1 MDLTRTAAEHARA
14 LHAGEYSATDLASA
28 CLKQAKARESLGIF
42 LSLDEAKIL
51 EQAKAADDRRSKKQQ
66 LSDLDGIPVAIKDNI
81 CADGYRTTCAS
92 KILENFVS
100 PYDAH
105 VIENLRKA
113 GAVLFGRTNLD
124 EFAMG
129 SSTENSAFHV
139 TRNPWNEACVPGGS
153 SGGSAAAVASC
164 VVPLALGSDTGGS
177 IRQPASFCGIVGLK
191 PTYGSV
197 SRYGLVAFASSLD
210 QIGPFARTS
219 EDASLLLSAIAG
231 YDKRDST
238 SSTRS
243 GKIARSFQG
252 PFTDAEI
259 ADKKIGWYL
268 PEDTSAFSAD
278 VLGAM
283 ENARKALE
291 KKGAK
296 LVRLQSKYWDYSIPI
311 YYILATA
318 EASSNLSRYDG
329 IRYGLRIEGEDL
341 KHVYTRSRTQGFG
354 PEVKRR
360 ILLGTFVLS
369 AGYFDAYYG
378 KAQKAK
384 ALVKAEYE
392 SFFKDVDFILQPT
405 APTPAFK
412 IGEKAKNPLAMYASD
427 ILTIAANLGGVPA
440 LSVPAGTDANGLPIG
455 LQLTGPHGSDP
466 ELLRMGAAF
475 EAMPGFGIEFA
486 SQVSGQKAPAIVREN
501 APAAKA
507 AVSEK
512 SSAKKAAP
520 PAASK
525 SAKPA
530 KTAQAPKKNAK
541 ATAKKKR

>member
-14 LHAGEYSATDLASA
+14 LHAGEYSATDLAKA
-28 CLKQAKARESLGIF
+28 CLNHADTRKSLGIF
-42 LSLDEAKIL
+42 LSLDQEKIL
-51 EQAKAADDRRSKKQQ
+51 AQAKESDERRAHKKT
-66 LSDLDGIPVAIKDNI
+66 LSDLDGIPIAVKDNI
-81 CADGYRTTCAS
+81 CAAGDRTTCAS

-105 VIENLRKA
+105 VVERLRKA

-129 SSTENSAFHV
+129 SSTENSAFHI
-139 TRNPWNEACVPGGS
+139 TRNPWNEECVPGGS
-153 SGGSAAAVASC
+153 SGGSAAAVGSC

-231 YDKRDST
+231 FDRRDST
-238 SSTRS
+238 SNPES
-243 GKIARSFQG
+243 GGLAKSFEG
-252 PFTDAEI
+252 AYTDRDVAGM
-259 ADKKIGWYL
+259 KIGWYL
-268 PEDTSAFSAD
+268 PEDTSAFSEE
-278 VLGAM
+278 VLAAL
-283 ENARKALE
+283 ESARSILE

-296 LVRLQSKYWDYSIPI
+296 LVRLKSKYWDYSIPI

-329 IRYGLRIEGEDL
+329 IRYGLRVAGDDL
-341 KHVYTRSRTQGFG
+341 KHVYTRSRTEGFG

-384 ALVKAEYE
+384 ALVRAEYE
-392 SFFKDVDFILQPT
+392 SFFKEVDFILQPT

-440 LSVPAGTDANGLPIG
+440 LNVPAGADSRGLPIG
-455 LQLTGPHGSDP
+455 LQLTGRHGSDH
-466 ELLRMGAAF
+466 ELLRMGALF
-475 EAMPGFGIEFA
+475 ESFPGFAVDFGR
-486 SQVSGQKAPAIVREN
+486 QVSGGVQSGRTARE
-501 APAAKA
+501 AAERAAKKKQEPA
-507 AVSEK
+507 P
-512 SSAKKAAP
+512 SAGSKP
-520 PAASK
+520 PAEKAGRPKSK
-525 SAKPA
+525 PAAKPA
-530 KTAQAPKKNAK
+530 KKK
-541 ATAKKKR
+541 TR

>member
-1 MDLTRTAAEHARA
+1 MDLTRTAAAHARA
-14 LHAGEYSATDLASA
+14 LHAGEYSATELAES
-28 CLKQAKARESLGIF
+28 CIRQARARESLGIF
-42 LSLDEAKIL
+42 LSLDEEKIL
-51 EQAKAADDRRSKKQQ
+51 AQAKSSDERRAKRQT
-66 LSDLDGIPVAIKDNI
+66 LSDLDGIPIAVKDNI
-81 CADGYRTTCAS
+81 CASGDRTTCAS

-129 SSTENSAFHV
+129 SSTENSAFHI
-139 TRNPWNEACVPGGS
+139 TRNPWDEECVPGGS
-153 SGGSAAAVASC
+153 SGGSAAAVGSC

-219 EDASLLLSAIAG
+219 EDASLLLSAIVG
-231 YDKRDST
+231 HDKRDST
-238 SSTRS
+238 SSPSS
-243 GKIARSFQG
+243 GELAKSFEG
-252 PFTDAEI
+252 AY
-259 ADKKIGWYL
+259 ADKDVAGMKIGWYL
-268 PEDTSAFSAD
+268 PEDTSAFSSD
-278 VLGAM
+278 VLAAL
-283 ENARKALE
+283 ESAKKALE

-296 LVRLQSKYWDYSIPI
+296 LVRLHSKYWDYSIPI

-329 IRYGLRIEGEDL
+329 IRYGLRAQGDDL

-378 KAQKAK
+378 KAQNAK
-384 ALVKAEYE
+384 ALVRAEYE
-392 SFFKDVDFILQPT
+392 SFFKEVDFILQPT

-440 LSVPAGTDANGLPIG
+440 LNVPAGVDSAGLPIG
-455 LQLTGPHGSDP
+455 LQLTGRHGADH
-466 ELLRMGAAF
+466 ELLRMGAVF
-475 EAMPGFGIEFA
+475 ESMPGFAVDFSRQI
-486 SQVSGQKAPAIVREN
+486 SGGK
-501 APAAKA
+501 PAAKA
-507 AVSEK
+507 ASAAK
-512 SSAKKAAP
+512 TAAAKPAPAAKKAAKSN
-520 PAASK
+520 PAQKK
-525 SAKPA
+525 SS
-530 KTAQAPKKNAK
+530 
-541 ATAKKKR
+541 KKK